1 MSRLANLGASDAATA
16 IREGRA
22 SSLELVEDCLRRIG
36 EVDGAIQAWAFL
48 DPDHA
53 RRQARAADD
62 YRRAGG
68 TLGPLHGV
76 PVGIKDIFDTS
87 DYPTEFGSAL
97 WKGRTPRY
105 DAAAVARLRAAGAVI
120 IGKTV
125 TTEYAYFHPNKTR
138 NPHDPARTPGGSSSG
153 SAAAVA
159 AGMVPAA
166 IGSQTNGSVIRPAAF
181 CGVVGFKPT
190 HGLIP
195 RTGALLLSRAL
206 DHVGVF
212 ARSVTDAALLADV
225 LAGFDEEDPDT
236 RPIASPQLAAIA
248 GSEPPL
254 PPRFAFVKG
263 PAWKAADP
271 VLDEAFAELVAA
283 IGDNAQPVELGSA
296 FDRAIELHGVVMAVE
311 MAHNF
316 RRDLVQGGDALSL
329 QLREL
334 LTRGQKYTAFDY
346 LEALSSAEALNR
358 VLDDVFNEYDAI
370 LTASAPGEAPVGTAT
385 GNPAFCSTWTYLG
398 TPAVSLPLLEG
409 PNGMPIGVQLI
420 GRRGNDARLL
430 RTARWLSQ
438 HLAGGTRRPARKPSS
453 DRSATGRRGSQR
465 KSK

>member
-1 MSRLANLGASDAATA
+1 MTRLADLGLADTAAA

-22 SSLELVEDCLRRIG
+22 TSLELVEDCLKRIG
-36 EVDGAIQAWAFL
+36 EVEEPIQAWAFL
-48 DPDHA
+48 DPEHA
-53 RRQARAADD
+53 RAQARAADEQ
-62 YRRAGG
+62 RMAGK
-68 TLGPLHGV
+68 TIGPLHGV

-97 WKGRTPRY
+97 WAGRTPRH

-125 TTEYAYFHPNKTR
+125 TTEYAYFHPGKTR
-138 NPHDPARTPGGSSSG
+138 NPHDPSRTPGGSSSG

-190 HGLIP
+190 HGMIP
-195 RTGALLLSRAL
+195 RTGAMLLSRTL

-212 ARSVTDAALLADV
+212 ARSVTDAALMADV
-225 LAGFDEEDPDT
+225 MAGFDDEDPDT
-236 RPIASPQLAAIA
+236 RPLAAPQLALTAA
-248 GSEPPL
+248 AEPPL

-271 VLDEAFAELVAA
+271 MLDDAFSELVAA
-283 IGDNAQPVELGSA
+283 IGDNAQLVEIGSA
-296 FDRAIELHGVVMAVE
+296 FERAVEFHGVVMATE

-316 RRDLVQGGDALSL
+316 RRDLAQGGEALSP

-346 LEALSSAEALNR
+346 LEATAAAAALNGT
-358 VLDDVFNEYDAI
+358 LDELFNEYDAI

-385 GNPAFCSTWTYLG
+385 GNPVFCSTWTYLG

-438 HLAGGTRRPARKPSS
+438 HLAKGARRASRKPSS
-453 DRSATGRRGSQR
+453 GRGSQR
-465 KSK
+465 RSK

>member
-1 MSRLANLGASDAATA
+1 MTRLADLGLADAAAA

-22 SSLELVEDCLRRIG
+22 TSLELVEDCLKRIG
-36 EVDGAIQAWAFL
+36 EVDAAIQAWAFL
-48 DPDHA
+48 DPEHA
-53 RRQARAADD
+53 RRQARAADEH
-62 YRRAGG
+62 RMAGR
-68 TLGPLHGV
+68 TMGPLHGV

-87 DYPTEFGSAL
+87 DYPTEFGSSL
-97 WKGRTPRY
+97 WAGRTPRT
-105 DAAAVARLRAAGAVI
+105 DAVAVARLRAAGAVI

-125 TTEYAYFHPNKTR
+125 TTEYAYFHPGKTR
-138 NPHDPARTPGGSSSG
+138 NPHDPSRTPGGSSSG

-190 HGLIP
+190 HGTIP
-195 RTGALLLSRAL
+195 RTGAMLLSRAL

-212 ARSVTDAALLADV
+212 ARSISDAALMADV
-225 LAGFDEEDPDT
+225 MAGFDDEDPDT
-236 RPIASPQLAAIA
+236 RPLASPQLALAA
-248 GSEPPL
+248 ASEPPL

-271 VLDEAFAELVAA
+271 MLDDAFAELLGA
-283 IGDNAQPVELGSA
+283 IGENAQPIEIGSA
-296 FDRAIELHGVVMAVE
+296 FERAIEFHGIVMATE

-316 RRDLVQGGDALSL
+316 RRDLARGGDALSP

-334 LTRGQKYTAFDY
+334 LTRGQGYSAFDY
-346 LEALSSAEALNR
+346 LEAISAADTLYAT
-358 VLDDVFNEYDAI
+358 LDELFNEYDAI

-385 GNPAFCSTWTYLG
+385 GNPSFCSTWTYLG

-409 PNGMPIGVQLI
+409 PNRMPIGVQLI
-420 GRRGNDARLL
+420 GRRGGDARLL

-438 HLAGGTRRPARKPSS
+438 HLAKGARRAPRKPSS
-453 DRSATGRRGSQR
+453 GRAASSRASQR
-465 KSK
+465 RSK

>member
-1 MSRLANLGASDAATA
+1 MRPSVPGVAEAATA
-16 IREGRA
+16 IRDGRLA
-22 SSLELVEDCLRRIG
+22 SVELVEDCLRRIG
-36 EVDGAIQAWAFL
+36 EVDGDVQAWAFI

-53 RRQARAADD
+53 LRQARAADD
-62 YRRAGG
+62 YRRAGRA
-68 TLGPLHGV
+68 LGPLHGV
-76 PVGIKDIFDTS
+76 PIGIKDIFDTS
-87 DYPTEFGSAL
+87 DYPTEFGSRL
-97 WKGRTPRY
+97 WEGRTPRH
-105 DAAAVARLRAAGAVI
+105 DAAVVARLRAAGAVI
-120 IGKTV
+120 LGKTV
-125 TTEYAYFHPNKTR
+125 TTEYAYFHPGKTR

-159 AGMVPAA
+159 AGMIPGA
-166 IGSQTNGSVIRPAAF
+166 IGSQTNGSVIRPASF

-195 RTGALLLSRAL
+195 RSGALLLSRAL

-212 ARSVTDAALLADV
+212 ARSVVDAALIADV
-225 LAGFDEEDPDT
+225 LAGHDEDDPDT
-236 RPIASPQLAAIA
+236 RPIAAPLLAATA
-248 GSEPPL
+248 AAEPPL

-263 PAWKAADP
+263 PAWKAAEP
-271 VLDEAFAELVAA
+271 YLDEAFAELVGVL
-283 IGDNAQPVELGSA
+283 GDAGQPLDLGTA
-296 FDRAIELHGVVMAVE
+296 FDRGIDFHGTVMAVD

-316 RRDLVQGGDALSL
+316 RRDLAKGGDALSV

-334 LTRGQKYTAFDY
+334 LGRGQRLTAFDY
-346 LEALSSAEALNR
+346 LEAVASA
-358 VLDDVFNEYDAI
+358 DVFNRFLNDTFDEYDAI

-385 GNPAFCSTWTYLG
+385 GNPIFCSLWTYLG

-438 HLAGGTRRPARKPSS
+438 HLAKSAGAAARRPSSNRKAS
-453 DRSATGRRGSQR
+453 GRRGSQR
-465 KSK
+465 SSK